1 MTATAAQDGSR
12 ILVVTTTV
20 GSVEAAQ
27 ALARRIVEQ
36 RLAACVQLEKGLASL
51 YRWRGRLHEDAEA
64 RLVIKTIPGAEAAL
78 QALFAEHHPYELPQ
92 FVATVAQASAAY
104 AEWVRGEVALPA
116 ADAPGGT
123 ASG

>member
-1 MTATAAQDGSR
+1 MTAAAAQGGGR

-20 GSVEAAQ
+20 GSIEAAQ

-36 RLAACVQLEKGLASL
+36 RLAACVQLEKGLTSV
-51 YRWRGRLHEDAEA
+51 YRWRGQLHEDAEA

-78 QALFAEHHPYELPQ
+78 QAFFAVHHPYELPQ
-92 FVATVAQASAAY
+92 FVATLAQTSAAY
-104 AEWVRGEVALPA
+104 AEWVRAEVALPA
-116 ADAPGGT
+116 ADAPGSA